1 MSEFEKYEELIRQ
14 KFEEKE
20 FIFNEENWEK
30 AEKMLDSAKKSNRV
44 LWWGTVFLI
53 GIITGSCI
61 MFFITKKHTPAKQDH
76 RTTPQTISTEKQN
89 NPDHATLKNP
99 YGKNPEAHSTIVA
112 PDSVASYRNSHA
124 GINNSGT
131 QDEYASSNEENHSYS
146 STEAPGTEN
155 KSGGQKQKTEKS
167 NAVTNHHLKA
177 ATDPDASSSNAEL
190 TVASASGVKK
200 SKQTTTDKKQYARES
215 AIPENNTSSENGTE
229 QRKITN
235 GISGKNAEKNTLA
248 LNTAKK
254 PDKKSIRQTKGGV
267 YKKGTD
273 SPTEKNRGATDPAS
287 GTALADSSGTDSAK
301 KENELILSQ
310 SLANKDSI
318 SADSV
323 KQEEKQL
330 VAADSTSKADS
341 ALATVKTPEPPLP
354 MDGLASGTQ
363 FSADLG
369 MHAQLG
375 WKYPD
380 AVEGR
385 GITPIAG
392 VGITHQFNQ
401 KWSVS
406 SGAQYACI
414 AHLKVSFQKTA
425 NTTYSFGSTTIETSV
440 KKGVLSYLVIP
451 LTVQYHVNNDNAFL
465 LGGSGGFLLN
475 RKSKIQKSTS
485 HVNPAASSPVVKNSY
500 ENYYGDAFSHLDAS
514 LCVGYRRRLL
524 SRYSITVVANYG
536 LSDVKKNEF
545 FSQNF
550 IERNSGIKL
559 ILSYNLFGF

>member
-53 GIITGSCI
+53 GVITGSCI

-76 RTTPQTISTEKQN
+76 RTTHQIVSTENQKGS
-89 NPDHATLKNP
+89 DHAFLKNP
-99 YGKNPEAHSTIVA
+99 SGKNTKAINTL
-112 PDSVASYRNSHA
+112 VASDSLTNNLNSRA
-124 GINNSGT
+124 TINNSKT
-131 QDEYASSNEENHSYS
+131 WDKSASFNEENHSS
-146 STEAPGTEN
+146 PSENARRTEN
-155 KSGGQKQKTEKS
+155 HSGNQNEKE
-167 NAVTNHHLKA
+167 NAVTNHQQKA
-177 ATDPDASSSNAEL
+177 ATAPDASSDMERA
-190 TVASASGVKK
+190 VASASGVKK
-200 SKQTTTDKKQYARES
+200 SKQTTTDKKRHARES
-215 AIPENNTSSENGTE
+215 VIPENSISSENAEE
-229 QRKITN
+229 QTKTTN
-235 GISGKNAEKNTLA
+235 AISGKNAEKNTLA

-273 SPTEKNRGATDPAS
+273 SPAEKNRGATDPAS

-301 KENELILSQ
+301 KANELIFSQ
-310 SLANKDSI
+310 NLANKDSI

-323 KQEEKQL
+323 KQEEKKL

-363 FSADLG
+363 FFADLG

-414 AHLKVSFQKTA
+414 AYLKVSFQKTA

-485 HVNPAASSPVVKNSY
+485 HVNPAASSPVVKTSY
-500 ENYYGDAFSHLDAS
+500 ENYYSDAFSHLDAS

-524 SRYSITVVANYG
+524 LRYSITVVANYG
-536 LSDVKKNEF
+536 LSDIKKNEF